1 MLIAVQDR
9 DRHNTPPYAYGVV
22 KMFFLCEAKGGHFE
36 RNIETTE
43 SGYFAEDAIPTLA
56 EEKCDLE
63 QVRMCFAAMRSGGLE
78 DAVRIKRL
86 ASWEFSGAVSSGTA
100 PVRWFERPRKRLSP
114 LPRAHAPVAGAIGWR
129 VGGCLPPVGG
139 RRMIVCKFGGTSL
152 ADATGIRRAAAIVR
166 ADSARRFV
174 VVSAPGKALRGG

>member
-63 QVRMCFAAMRSGGLE
+63 QVRMCFAAMRSGDWKTL
-78 DAVRIKRL
+78 
-86 ASWEFSGAVSSGTA
+86 
-100 PVRWFERPRKRLSP
+100 FE
-114 LPRAHAPVAGAIGWR
+114 
-129 VGGCLPPVGG
+129 
-139 RRMIVCKFGGTSL
+139 
-152 ADATGIRRAAAIVR
+152 
-166 ADSARRFV
+166 
-174 VVSAPGKALRGG
+174 